1 MAAKMRRR
9 KRRKKKRPQLA
20 KWMSWRSGIQTT
32 TLTRAWWSRT
42 GWSWAMMEDGQGD
55 VHSVR
60 PSL

>member
-42 GWSWAMMEDGQGD
+42 GWSRAMIEDG
-55 VHSVR
+55 SR
-60 PSL
+60 